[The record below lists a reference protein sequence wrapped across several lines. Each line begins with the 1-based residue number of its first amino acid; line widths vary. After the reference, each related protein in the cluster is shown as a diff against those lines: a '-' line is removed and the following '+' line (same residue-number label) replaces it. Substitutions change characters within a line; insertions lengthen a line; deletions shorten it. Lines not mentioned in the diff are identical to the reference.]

1 MCGIAGIV
9 SKNKSVSLK
18 DSVYAM
24 SQSIKHRGPDGE
36 GFVFISNERSLP
48 VFSNDTPLVNT
59 QSNQHSYN
67 PKSSINAIGEDYYIA
82 FAHRRLSIIDLSE
95 AGHQPMCDSSGN
107 YWLTFNGEIYNY
119 IEIREELKLKGH
131 QFNTQTDTEVVLE
144 AYKEWGFSCLQRFN
158 GMFAFSLYDKKNN
171 HLFCAR
177 DRVGVKPFYYINTNQ
192 VFAFA
197 SEYKAFIKSNLIPFE
212 INEAAQLDYLISANL
227 EMSEQSL
234 FKGITEL
241 KPSHYLVYDLASHQ
255 VDVKRYYSLPNVT
268 STQKSDSEIIEL
280 MTF

>member
-18 DSVYAM
+18 DSVYAI

-36 GFVFISNERSLP
+36 GFVFMSNEHSLP
-48 VFSNDTPLVNT
+48 AFSNDTPIVNT
-59 QSNQHSYN
+59 QSNQHLYN
-67 PKSSINAIGEDYYIA
+67 PKISINAIDEEYHIA

-119 IEIREELKLKGH
+119 IEIREELKLKDH

-158 GMFAFSLYDKKNN
+158 GMFAFSLYDKNNN

-227 EMSEQSL
+227 ETDNQSGKIGNCL
-234 FKGITEL
+234 
-241 KPSHYLVYDLASHQ
+241 
-255 VDVKRYYSLPNVT
+255 
-268 STQKSDSEIIEL
+268 
-280 MTF
+280 